1 MAEKSDDLE
10 KPVGY
15 ELGWERLET
24 TYPYTEPRFRIRRD
38 LVRLPNG
45 RVIDYAYTETKGAL
59 WIVPVT
65 EDNEI
70 ILIRQYRYPNDD
82 WLWEVPAGGLF
93 DHVGSLEELAHRE
106 LREEIGAVCEELIY
120 IGRYYGAPSA
130 SDTVCHV
137 MMARGTQL
145 AHAPEREQTEFIEI
159 HPKPVSEAVS
169 LARGGKICDGRSALA
184 LLLCEPYL
192 KE

>member
-1 MAEKSDDLE
+1 MEKPDHDD
-10 KPVGY
+10 KPVGN

-24 TYPYTEPRFRIRRD
+24 TYPYKEPRFKIRRD
-38 LVRLPNG
+38 RVRLPNG
-45 RVIDYAYTETKGAL
+45 HEIDYAYTQTKGAL
-59 WIVPVT
+59 WVVPVT
-65 EDNEI
+65 EDNKV

-93 DHVGSLEELAHRE
+93 DHEGSLEELAHRE

-137 MMARGTQL
+137 MMALGTRLTQV
-145 AHAPEREQTEFIEI
+145 PELEQTEFIEI
-159 HPKPVSEAVS
+159 HPKSVREVMALVR
-169 LARGGKICDGRSALA
+169 RGEICDGRSALA
-184 LLLCEPYL
+184 LFLCEPYL